1 VSGLYIHIPFCR
13 KACTYCDFHFSTS
26 IKGRDEVIAAIRSEL
41 VLRRGE
47 LGSGPLGS
55 IYFGGGTRALS
66 VPQN

>member
-13 KACTYCDFHFSTS
+13 KACTYCDFHFSTNT
-26 IKGRDEVIAAIRSEL
+26 KGRDEVIAAIRSEL
-41 VLRRGE
+41 VLRRAE

-66 VPQN
+66 DP